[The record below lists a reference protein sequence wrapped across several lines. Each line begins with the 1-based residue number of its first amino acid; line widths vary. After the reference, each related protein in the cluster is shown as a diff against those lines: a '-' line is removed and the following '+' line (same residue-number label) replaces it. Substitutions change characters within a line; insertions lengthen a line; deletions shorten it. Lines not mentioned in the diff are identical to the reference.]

1 MLERALGCKQGR
13 QRLATYYFLA
23 IPPKFLN
30 AEVSQR
36 VIKRSDQSSPD
47 LYRSLFMILPA
58 AHKRSL
64 YFTWRSRSYGSSRHW
79 TWVVND
85 LWRLCFA
92 LLSKERKP
100 CALDSVC
107 LGITL
112 PATKRF
118 AIRALT
124 FLIYLLWGCLT
135 AAVCCW
141 FSFICSRLWW
151 ISWESAGLWK
161 QKMKPTSLPSAL
173 GYSMWIRT
181 QWE

>member
-124 FLIYLLWGCLT
+124 FLIYLLGEVWLQLF
-135 AAVCCW
+135 AAGSHSSAPDFDGSAGSQLDCENRKW
-141 FSFICSRLWW
+141 SRLPF
-151 ISWESAGLWK
+151 L
-161 QKMKPTSLPSAL
+161 LL
-173 GYSMWIRT
+173 
-181 QWE
+181 